1 MNLLRHTTTLL
12 LRFARALGCDVS
24 GSRAFGKSPFVD
36 IRKLASSVP
45 RLGFDVGA
53 NEGQTACELR
63 RIFPEAKI
71 YCFEPYEA
79 AFRTLQQRLG
89 DDPRI
94 CPERIAFGDHK
105 GEATLYENA
114 KSVTNSLLPNA
125 PEAHLSQPASYA
137 IPTGQST
144 VAITTLDDFCGAR
157 TISRIDFLKIDSQ
170 GYDLRILQGARKHLA
185 EHRISFIVVETLF
198 APLYAGQA
206 YFHEIQ
212 GFLTGFGYQLVGLY
226 DIHRSPAGA
235 ILWCDALFRCPP
247 A

>member
-1 MNLLRHTTTLL
+1 MNLLRQTKTF
-12 LRFARALGCDVS
+12 LRRAASSLGFDVS
-24 GSRAFGKSPFVD
+24 RTTAFGKNPFVD
-36 IRKLASSVP
+36 IRRLATAVP

-71 YCFEPYEA
+71 HCFEPHGP
-79 AFRTLQQRLG
+79 AFRTLQQKLG
-89 DDPRI
+89 GDPNI
-94 CPERIAFGDHK
+94 CLEQVAFGDHK

-114 KSVTNSLLPNA
+114 ESVTNSLLPNA
-125 PEAHLSQPASYA
+125 PEAHTSQPAAYA

-144 VAITTLDDFCGAR
+144 VAVTTLDDFCGERA
-157 TISRIDFLKIDSQ
+157 ISHLDFLKIDSQ

-185 EHRISFIVVETLF
+185 EHRISFIVVEVLF

-206 YFHEIQ
+206 HFHEIY
-212 GFLTGFGYQLVGLY
+212 GFLTGFDYRLVGLY
-226 DIHRSPAGA
+226 AIQRSPAGA
-235 ILWCDALFRCPP
+235 ILWCDALFRCDP

>member
-1 MNLLRHTTTLL
+1 MNLARHTKTVLRRAAQSLGYDVSRTT
-12 LRFARALGCDVS
+12 ALG
-24 GSRAFGKSPFVD
+24 KNPFVD
-36 IRKLASSVP
+36 IRQLATAVP

-79 AFRTLQQRLG
+79 AFRALQQKLG
-89 DDPRI
+89 GDPAV
-94 CPERIAFGDHK
+94 CLEQIAFGDHK

-114 KSVTNSLLPNA
+114 ASVTNSLLPNA
-125 PEAHLSQPASYA
+125 PEAHASQPALSA

-144 VAITTLDDFCGAR
+144 VAITTLDNFCRER
-157 TISRIDFLKIDSQ
+157 TISHLDFLKVDSQ
-170 GYDLRILQGARKHLA
+170 GYDLRILQGAREHLA
-185 EHRISFIVVETLF
+185 EHRISFVVVEMLF

-206 YFHEIQ
+206 HFHEIYC
-212 GFLTGFGYQLVGLY
+212 FLTGLRYRLVGLY
-226 DIHRSPAGA
+226 AIQRSPTGA
-235 ILWCDALFRCPP
+235 ILWCDALFRCEP